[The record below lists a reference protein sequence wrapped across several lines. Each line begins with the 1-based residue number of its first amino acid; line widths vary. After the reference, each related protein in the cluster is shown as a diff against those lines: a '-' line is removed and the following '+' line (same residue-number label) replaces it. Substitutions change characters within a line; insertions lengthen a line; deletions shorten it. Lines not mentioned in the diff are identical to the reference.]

1 MARVTTLGT
10 FQGGRPYRKPGK
22 RDHSPA
28 LASLKGKLTWNNRRQ
43 RAIRSQIEALR
54 CELEALVTEEKAL
67 LDELNG
73 VRA

>member
-43 RAIRSQIEALR
+43 RAIRNQIEALR
-54 CELEALVTEEKAL
+54 CELETLVAEEKAL
-67 LDELNG
+67 LDEMHG
-73 VRA
+73 VRT

>member
-1 MARVTTLGT
+1 MARVQTAGS
-10 FQGGRPYRKPGK
+10 FHGGGPYRKPGK
-22 RDHSPA
+22 REHSPA

-43 RAIRSQIEALR
+43 RALRSQIEALR

-73 VRA
+73 VNV